1 MSAAWRKRMSDHMGH
16 IGTDGEAGR
25 PLAKKACAKLN
36 LTLEVCG
43 RRPDGYHHLRS
54 LIAFAVDIVDNVIFT
69 PGHVLQTRV
78 SGPMAGSLDTPNIV
92 DRVLRDLAVSERSL
106 QLGSVLVEK
115 HIPVAAGLGGGSA
128 DAAAVLR
135 AIAMANELPDAE
147 AHFSARAAKWGA
159 DIPVCLGAG
168 GAAAAMMAGIGEVVW
183 RPTSGRLLPPDVFAL
198 LVNPVRPV
206 STADVFRRLAATPL
220 KSTEVRVPQRAP
232 FETFDDLLA
241 CVRALPNDLEAP
253 ARAIEPAIADVL
265 RAITAQP
272 GCRLARMSGS
282 GATCF
287 GLFSGRPD
295 AEAARARLASAK
307 PAWWVR
313 TSRLN

>member
-1 MSAAWRKRMSDHMGH
+1 MSGRMDHMCIDTVAGH
-16 IGTDGEAGR
+16 
-25 PLAKKACAKLN
+25 PLSEKACAKLN
-36 LTLEVCG
+36 LTLEICG

-54 LIAFAVDIVDNVIFT
+54 LVAFAADIADTVVFT
-69 PGHVLQTRV
+69 PGQVSETRV
-78 SGPMAGSLDTPNIV
+78 AGPTAASLDAPNIV
-92 DRVLRDLAVSERSL
+92 DRILHDLAVSEGSL
-106 QLGSVLVEK
+106 RLGSVLVEK
-115 HIPVAAGLGGGSA
+115 RIPVSAGLGGGSA
-128 DAAAVLR
+128 DAAALLR
-135 AIAMANELPDAE
+135 AIAKANRLPDAE

-241 CVRALPNDLEAP
+241 CVRAVPNDLEAP
-253 ARAIEPAIADVL
+253 ALAIEPGIADVL
-265 RAITAQP
+265 RAIAEQP

-287 GLFSGRPD
+287 GLFSGGPD
-295 AEAARARLASAK
+295 AEAARARLALAK